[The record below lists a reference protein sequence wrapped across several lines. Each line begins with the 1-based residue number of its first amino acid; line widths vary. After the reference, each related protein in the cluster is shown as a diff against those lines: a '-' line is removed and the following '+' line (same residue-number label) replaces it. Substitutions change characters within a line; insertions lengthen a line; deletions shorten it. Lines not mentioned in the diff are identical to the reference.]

1 MKGKIRQVLGAM
13 TPFPYNIRAD
23 ATANEAALT
32 MRELDI
38 RPLPVVEGQTIVG
51 LLSRREL
58 DVVGLLGGLMDQVRV
73 GELCTKDPYVVDVS
87 ARLDDVV
94 EEMSRR
100 KIGSALVLQNG
111 KLAGILTTT
120 DVCRILAETLRMNA
134 SLPPDGDEAA

>member
-13 TPFPYNIRAD
+13 TPFPHNIRAD
-23 ATANEAALT
+23 AMASEAAQT

-38 RPLPVVEGQTIVG
+38 RHLPVVEGETIVG

-58 DVVGLLGGLMDQVRV
+58 DIVGLLGGLMDQLQV
-73 GELCTKDPYVVDVS
+73 GQLCTRNPYVVDVS
-87 ARLDDVV
+87 ARLDTVV

-100 KIGSALVLQNG
+100 KIGSALVLQDG

-120 DVCRILAETLRMNA
+120 DVCRILAETLRMNIT
-134 SLPPDGDEAA
+134 LPPDGD